1 MYFFDT
7 TPAGRILNR
16 FSKVTV
22 QARGWAWRHNGL
34 PLCAKDS
41 LVVLVQTVCLRI
53 IVTSWLQ
60 ILLIDIWWAM

>member
-22 QARGWAWRHNGL
+22 QSRASPQRHNGL
-34 PLCAKDS
+34 PSCARHS
-41 LVVLVQTVCLRI
+41 LLLLVQTVCLHV

-60 ILLIDIWWAM
+60 VPLTDIWRAM